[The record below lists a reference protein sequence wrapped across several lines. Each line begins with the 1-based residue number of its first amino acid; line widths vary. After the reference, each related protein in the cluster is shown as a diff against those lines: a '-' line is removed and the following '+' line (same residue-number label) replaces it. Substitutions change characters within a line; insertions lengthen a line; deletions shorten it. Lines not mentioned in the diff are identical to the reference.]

1 MNTFTKTLS
10 PTIRISYMVL
20 PMQLM
25 QLFKEKLNF
34 YACTVSNFEQY
45 TLAAFINK
53 GYFEKHINRTR
64 ILYRRQRDMFI
75 DAINK
80 SPLSSIITIHEE
92 NAGLHFLLHANTT
105 LSDEKLIERAM
116 QKGLKISCLSGYYA
130 DKSLAIDHTLV
141 INYSALSDDKI
152 NESIDKLYQCLTD

>member
-1 MNTFTKTLS
+1 MF
-10 PTIRISYMVL
+10 RDFDY
-20 PMQLM
+20 
-25 QLFKEKLNF
+25 E
-34 YACTVSNFEQY
+34 
-45 TLAAFINK
+45 NK
-53 GYFEKHINRTR
+53 PVVDIVNEMI
-64 ILYRRQRDMFI
+64 I

-116 QKGLKISCLSGYYA
+116 QRGLKISCLSGYYA